1 MIRKSDISVDT
12 PTSNCPEI
20 EAAKM
25 RHQQQ
30 REQTL
35 AWISTNAL
43 STFRHAWHNAQ

>member
-1 MIRKSDISVDT
+1 MKQEHNISVTT
-12 PTSNCPEI
+12 PTSSCPEI

-25 RHQQQ
+25 RRQQQ

-43 STFRHAWHNAQ
+43 STFRVAWHNA